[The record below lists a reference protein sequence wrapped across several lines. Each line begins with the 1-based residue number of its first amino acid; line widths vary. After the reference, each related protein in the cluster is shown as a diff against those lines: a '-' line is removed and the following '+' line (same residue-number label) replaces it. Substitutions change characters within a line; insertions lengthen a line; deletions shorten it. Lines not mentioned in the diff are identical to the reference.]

1 MSANEECRGGARRLR
16 RSRLPLLLALCALV
30 AASAGSVR
38 AQDEPPVEPPPEF
51 DLGDLPDFFDAD
63 PIAEEP
69 RLTIHGT
76 IDLTLIL
83 FDSEENLDG
92 FPEDRLTLLEP
103 RISLA
108 YDWTDRTRLLAEI
121 EVDGL
126 DWELE
131 VEQLNLRH
139 SLDDHL
145 DVTAGVFYVP
155 FGIERHYYAPATN
168 PLVDRPSPFRR
179 VFPGTYAD
187 LGLHLHYERPVP
199 EGWSMVVEGAV
210 TRALEG
216 PTRDDRPKFSD
227 DIDTVAPS
235 GRLGFIA
242 PGGLRFGTSA
252 LTARYD
258 DGVGGHEDLRLHG
271 VDLSLHHGLWIFRAE
286 AIWGRVGRAASA
298 GGDFDRYGWY
308 AELYRRFPNLPP
320 WGRAFEGVVRFDDVE
335 VDDSVRDAQDVRRFA
350 FGWNWVFDDHWRLK
364 TEFLVSREDG
374 ESVANDG
381 RFIQLEVHF

>member
-16 RSRLPLLLALCALV
+16 RSRLPLVLALCTLV

-168 PLVDRPSPFRR
+168 PLVDRPSPFR
-179 VFPGTYAD
+179 AD
-187 LGLHLHYERPVP
+187 MRT
-199 EGWSMVVEGAV
+199 
-210 TRALEG
+210 TR
-216 PTRDDRPKFSD
+216 S
-227 DIDTVAPS
+227 
-235 GRLGFIA
+235 
-242 PGGLRFGTSA
+242 
-252 LTARYD
+252 
-258 DGVGGHEDLRLHG
+258 
-271 VDLSLHHGLWIFRAE
+271 
-286 AIWGRVGRAASA
+286 GRAAF
-298 GGDFDRYGWY
+298 GRGDAVTALVGFFDKIHSLFGCLKSRHQHPVSPW
-308 AELYRRFPNLPP
+308 ASKRNTSSSISTAAIWLKPPRR
-320 WGRAFEGVVRFDDVE
+320 
-335 VDDSVRDAQDVRRFA
+335 
-350 FGWNWVFDDHWRLK
+350 
-364 TEFLVSREDG
+364 
-374 ESVANDG
+374 
-381 RFIQLEVHF
+381 